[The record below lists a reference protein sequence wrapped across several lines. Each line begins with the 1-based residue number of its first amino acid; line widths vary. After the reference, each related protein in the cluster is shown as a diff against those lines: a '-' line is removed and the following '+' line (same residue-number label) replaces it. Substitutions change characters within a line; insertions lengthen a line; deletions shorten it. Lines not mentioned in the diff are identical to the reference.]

1 MLVMQQSTIKVFD
14 VKNMLCL
21 LKKFKFFNSL
31 LLKFIEAIITI
42 INNHSPKIT
51 TTTINVVI
59 RIK

>member
-1 MLVMQQSTIKVFD
+1 
-14 VKNMLCL
+14 MLCL

-31 LLKFIEAIITI
+31 LLKFIETVITI